1 MNAITVSRQ
10 YGAGGGEA
18 ARRLAEAL
26 GWELLDRELLH
37 RAAKL
42 EDVPDAEIERLDEKA
57 LSVTDRFRLHPPHQ
71 RYMHGLTE
79 AARQAAA
86 RGKVVLVGRGTR
98 QLLGDM
104 PDVFHLRLVAP
115 LDWRVQRMAL
125 REGWSME
132 QARTRCLEV
141 DRSRDRFTNYFFGP
155 DALLPEQYDL
165 TANTDRVPLDDVAAF
180 VLQLARADNEAGAR
194 PVPLNQPT
202 PAVEREEGRPRVLT
216 LSRQLGAGNRGFAL
230 TLGLRLSLRV
240 FDRELLEYEAV
251 RLGVSEAE
259 LEQVDEQPPGLWER
273 LRSGSLHHRYFKAI
287 EQLMKELAERGD
299 VLLVGRGGNRF
310 LRDRADTF
318 HVRLVSEME
327 TRVRRVM
334 EHRWLRE
341 EAARQ
346 LIAESDSKRRRFH
359 ESCFNADWSDP
370 LEYHLTVNSGRL
382 GPRAVDLIAA
392 AAARH
397 GSRTSR

>member
-1 MNAITVSRQ
+1 MNVITVSRE
-10 YGAGGGEA
+10 YGAGGGEV

-26 GWELLDRELLH
+26 DWELLDRELLH
-37 RAAKL
+37 RAAAL
-42 EDVPDAEIERLDEKA
+42 EHVPDAELERLDEKA
-57 LSVTDRFRLHPPHQ
+57 LSMADRMRLHPPHQ
-71 RYMHGLTE
+71 RYMHGLSE

-132 QARTRCLEV
+132 KARARCQEV
-141 DRSRDRFTNYFFGP
+141 DRSRERFTRYFFGP
-155 DALLPEQYDL
+155 DALNPDQYDL
-165 TANTDRVPLDDVAAF
+165 AANSDRVPLDDVTAL
-180 VLQLARADNEAGAR
+180 VLELTRTQ
-194 PVPLNQPT
+194 
-202 PAVEREEGRPRVLT
+202 EEGRESPTSSGQHRVLT
-216 LSRQLGAGNRGFAL
+216 LSRQMGAGNSGFAL

-259 LEQVDEQPPGLWER
+259 LEQVDEQPPGLWQR
-273 LRSGSLHHRYFKAI
+273 LRSGSLHHRYLEAL
-287 EQLMKELAERGD
+287 EQLIRELAGRGN
-299 VLLVGRGGNRF
+299 VLLVGRGGCRF
-310 LRDRADTF
+310 LRDHRGAF
-318 HVRLVSEME
+318 HVRLVADLQ

-341 EAARQ
+341 EGARQ
-346 LIAESDSKRRRFH
+346 LIAQSDSQRRRFH
-359 ESCFNADWSDP
+359 ESYFNCDWNDP

-382 GPRAVDLIAA
+382 GPVAVDLVAA
-392 AAARH
+392 AATRH
-397 GSRTSR
+397 WQRT